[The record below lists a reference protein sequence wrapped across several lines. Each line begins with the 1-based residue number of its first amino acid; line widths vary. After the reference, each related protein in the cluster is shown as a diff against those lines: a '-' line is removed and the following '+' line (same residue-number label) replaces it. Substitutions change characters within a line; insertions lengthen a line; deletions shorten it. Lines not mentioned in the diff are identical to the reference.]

1 MTILVCNV
9 DEEGRFGGPE
19 RRIVQVSNALKAYEV
34 ETHVVYP
41 KIDSELFESE
51 LQKYKIDS
59 TQLDI
64 TRLSKQKKFVF
75 RYLLRFP
82 TEVLLLRK
90 FFSENKF
97 HIIHVNGAYQ
107 YKAAIAGRSLGL
119 PIVWHLNDTHL
130 AGIVKLIFSFFAKI
144 LASGFI
150 VAGNRVYD
158 YYLANLNIK
167 DDLVEE
173 IHAPVN
179 FNDFNPN
186 KYNNKNYIDSKEI
199 CIGTVSSIIPVKG
212 VEYFVEVAARLME
225 TFTNLN
231 FSIAGQSLSS
241 QKEYQNI
248 IENRIIQLGI
258 ENKIVMLGFVA
269 DVPYYLSKL
278 DIFVCT
284 SVSEASPTSVWE
296 ALAMGKPVVTT
307 DVGSV
312 SQYISNGD
320 SGFIVPVGD
329 VDELVEKITCLIKE
343 SILRKKFSDYAI
355 NLAQETLGVKSA
367 AMKHKNI
374 YSKILNSHK

>member
-1 MTILVCNV
+1 MIIHVCNV

-19 RRIVQVSNALKAYEV
+19 RRIVQVAKALKAYGV

-41 KIDSELFESE
+41 KIDSELFESQ
-51 LQKYKIDS
+51 LQHYEINS

-64 TRLSKQKKFVF
+64 TRLSKQKGVLF

-82 TEVLLLRK
+82 IEVLLLRK
-90 FFSENKF
+90 FFSANDF

-107 YKAAIAGRSLGL
+107 YKAAIAGKSLAI

-130 AGIVKLIFSFFAKI
+130 AGIVKLIFSLLAKI
-144 LASGFI
+144 LASGYI
-150 VAGNRVYD
+150 VAGKRVYD
-158 YYLANLNIK
+158 YYLATLHVK
-167 DDLVEE
+167 EDLVEE

-179 FNDFNPN
+179 LIHFNPN
-186 KYNNKNYIDSKEI
+186 NYEKKNDLNSSEI
-199 CIGTVSSIIPVKG
+199 SIGTVSSIIPVKG
-212 VEYFVEVAARLME
+212 VEYFIEVAAKLMKI
-225 TFTNLN
+225 FTNLN
-231 FSIAGQSLSS
+231 FSIAGQSLGS
-241 QKEYQNI
+241 QKKYQKV
-248 IENRIIQLGI
+248 IEDRIVQLGI
-258 ENKIVMLGFVA
+258 ERKIEILGFVS

-284 SVSEASPTSVWE
+284 SISEASPTSVWE

-329 VDELVEKITCLIKE
+329 VDELVKKITYLIRD
-343 SILRKKFSDYAI
+343 STLRKKFSENAKKM
-355 NLAQETLGVKSA
+355 AQEKLGVESA
-367 AMKHKNI
+367 ALKHKI
-374 YSKILNSHK
+374 AYSKIYSIHK